1 MSASS
6 ETVNPSVR
14 PKRRPAYLQD
24 YEVDLQSFH
33 KTVLPVSTREQ
44 PVESSDDDY
53 SSPQVG
59 ASAAKPKRAHGLP
72 TFPSS
77 SRLTV
82 RDKHCDHPR
91 LLQQHIS
98 SPAYQSSP
106 QYPNR
111 QLQSEYSA
119 KFVPLGDE
127 GDGYQSDRS
136 DASSL
141 KLQRISEEN
150 LKLRETQQ
158 AIQADLKR
166 IETAKDELIQLLDRA
181 CSLQRP
187 LSMSNTRSDYPS
199 VKFHDPAYADDED
212 WPEPPPPVAYD
223 EPENINQCGK
233 QRIKSTS
240 RATPTITPRLTSV
253 EKTRDFGY
261 ASSYDNQF
269 RYVQYPAR
277 QIGPPYAHEQ
287 PGSLYPEQHRTV
299 SYNVSP
305 PMASVDLTEK
315 YYKGPSPTIPYFRTK
330 DPSEFAR
337 LKIALENLLPPDSTE
352 MFKYQVLVDH
362 LKLDDACLI
371 ADSFLHSPTPY
382 RDTMLALNERFGQ
395 PHQVALRRIATI
407 LDSPDISRNDPSAFE
422 KFSLQVQSLV
432 GLLKTLGQAG
442 SVELYCGS
450 HVARLLN
457 KLPPE
462 RRADFRCHMLHLPGV
477 TYSLVDLAEWLKYE
491 SWCQSYDDQT
501 AKGESRAKREFRG
514 APRARQTTATVLTGS
529 GNSVDVRATANSPAK
544 VDEKAKGRPMVYC
557 SYCQNSEH
565 SFSQCPQIPT
575 LTKDQLS
582 EWIRSNRRC
591 WRCGLAHQAAH
602 CGLKKPCPLC
612 QRKHLRIL
620 HEVNERP
627 VTVSSKT
634 EACLVSSATQTLY
647 LNKPVSSNKVLL
659 KIVRVLLHHGN
670 CSLDTFAI
678 LDDGSERTM
687 LLPDAVRK
695 LGLRGTE
702 ESLALRTIR
711 HDVQTLEGASVSF
724 HISPYSNPKKR
735 YLISRAFT
743 APQLDLIDHSYPISK
758 LQKQYKHLAGLPLQS
773 FKKAKPLI
781 LVGADQTHMITPI
794 EPVRLGPPGGPAAIR
809 TKLGWTLQ
817 GPTSLLEQRLKPKEC
832 LHISLP
838 LSTTEL
844 CKNVNRLWQVD
855 VLPFRNE
862 TECTRSK
869 QDQRAIELLE
879 AKTIRIKVDGIRRY
893 ATPLLR
899 KGDMPHLH
907 ATMEAVMPR
916 LRSTERKL
924 ARDPQQ
930 ADAYSSEIQKLVQ
943 SGAIRKLSPKE
954 REGGGECWF
963 IPHHMVHHNG
973 KNRVVFDC
981 SFQFN
986 GLSLNDS
993 LLAGPILGSSLLG
1006 VLLRFREHAVAIS
1019 ADIRGMFHQ
1028 VRLLPGDRPL
1038 LRFIWRDSKE
1048 KGTPD
1053 VFEWQVLPFGTTC
1066 SPCCATFAL
1075 QQHVRDHSQPGDDV
1089 RFSIERCFYVD
1100 NCLQSLPSPE
1110 EAKQLVDKLRDLL
1123 AEGGFELRQ
1132 WASNIPA
1139 VINHLP
1145 PEARS
1150 DGFELWLAHEKTDVQ
1165 ESTLGL
1171 SWNCPADVLTYRH
1184 RPIDHGAP
1192 TMRIIYK
1199 VLASQ
1204 YDPLGYILPYTTRAK
1219 VLVQQLWNKQHSWD
1233 DTQLP
1238 QALVQS
1244 WNEWESQLQF
1254 LHKISFPRS
1263 YVPASVDQTR
1273 SITDLHVFS
1282 DASESAYGAV
1292 AYLRTEDQ
1300 QGKIHLSFV
1309 LARSRVAPKRV
1320 LSIPRLELCAAVIGA
1335 QLKTQLQK
1343 ELTLPLRHTVLWTD
1357 STTVLSWIQSESC
1370 HFKVFVGTR
1379 VAEIHELTNTTA
1391 WRYVDSAQN
1400 PADDLTRGKT
1410 LKDLAKPNRWSHGP
1424 PFLLL
1429 SSENWPANPTECPEI
1444 DNSEFKKSAFCGVVA
1459 VNGQFGSE
1467 YKTWTELVKAIAQE
1481 LHGAAGE
1488 SGEPT
1493 ANTYQTAETFI
1504 LQKVQSESFPE
1515 ELQRLRSGKP
1525 LQHNSRLLTLTPEY
1539 DTSTN
1544 LIRVGGR
1551 LRHAETLD
1559 PALKHPIVLDSRHP
1573 AVKLLLQDFDERL
1586 CHPGP
1591 DRVFAEIRRKF
1602 WVLRGRAVIRI
1613 LQHACTECQRLRA
1626 KPTFP
1631 KMADLPLARLR
1642 LYKPAF
1648 HSTGMDCFGPFLV
1661 KIGRRVEK
1669 RWGILYKCLTTRAVH
1684 VDLLNSLD
1692 TDSFLMSLRRFI
1704 ARRGSPVELLSDQ
1717 GTNFRGGERELCEA
1731 FQAMSPDL
1739 QRKLAPQKI
1748 AFHFNPPA
1756 APHFGGVWEREI
1768 RSIKMALSTTIGDQT
1783 VPEEV
1788 LRTVLIEVENILNS
1802 KPLGYVSCN
1811 VADPDPV
1818 TPNLLLTGRLDNSL
1832 PTVIYP
1838 KEEGLSR
1845 RRWRHSQVLAD
1856 HFWSS
1861 FIRHYLPNLQVRQKW
1876 HHTSPNMT
1884 TGTIVMIMDPHQPR
1898 AHWPIG
1904 KVVQVHPSQDSQ
1916 VRSVDVQVQGKV
1928 YTRPVARLVALPPI
1942 PEDDTEEPNTPNAAA
1957 VTHMQPSQVSN

>member
-1 MSASS
+1 
-6 ETVNPSVR
+6 
-14 PKRRPAYLQD
+14 
-24 YEVDLQSFH
+24 
-33 KTVLPVSTREQ
+33 
-44 PVESSDDDY
+44 
-53 SSPQVG
+53 
-59 ASAAKPKRAHGLP
+59 
-72 TFPSS
+72 
-77 SRLTV
+77 
-82 RDKHCDHPR
+82 
-91 LLQQHIS
+91 
-98 SPAYQSSP
+98 
-106 QYPNR
+106 
-111 QLQSEYSA
+111 
-119 KFVPLGDE
+119 
-127 GDGYQSDRS
+127 
-136 DASSL
+136 
-141 KLQRISEEN
+141 
-150 LKLRETQQ
+150 
-158 AIQADLKR
+158 
-166 IETAKDELIQLLDRA
+166 
-181 CSLQRP
+181 
-187 LSMSNTRSDYPS
+187 
-199 VKFHDPAYADDED
+199 
-212 WPEPPPPVAYD
+212 
-223 EPENINQCGK
+223 
-233 QRIKSTS
+233 
-240 RATPTITPRLTSV
+240 
-253 EKTRDFGY
+253 
-261 ASSYDNQF
+261 
-269 RYVQYPAR
+269 
-277 QIGPPYAHEQ
+277 
-287 PGSLYPEQHRTV
+287 
-299 SYNVSP
+299 
-305 PMASVDLTEK
+305 
-315 YYKGPSPTIPYFRTK
+315 
-330 DPSEFAR
+330 
-337 LKIALENLLPPDSTE
+337 
-352 MFKYQVLVDH
+352 
-362 LKLDDACLI
+362 
-371 ADSFLHSPTPY
+371 
-382 RDTMLALNERFGQ
+382 
-395 PHQVALRRIATI
+395 
-407 LDSPDISRNDPSAFE
+407 
-422 KFSLQVQSLV
+422 
-432 GLLKTLGQAG
+432 
-442 SVELYCGS
+442 
-450 HVARLLN
+450 
-457 KLPPE
+457 
-462 RRADFRCHMLHLPGV
+462 MLHRPGV

-501 AKGESRAKREFRG
+501 AKGESRAKREFRV
-514 APRARQTTATVLTGS
+514 APRTRQTTATVLTGS

-565 SFSQCPQIPT
+565 AFSQCPQIPT

-591 WRCGLAHQAAH
+591 WHCGLAHQAAH

-659 KIVRVLLHHGN
+659 KIVRVLLHHGS
-670 CSLDTFAI
+670 CTLDTFAI
-678 LDDGSERTM
+678 PDDGSERTM

-724 HISPYSNPKKR
+724 HISPYYNPKKR

-743 APQLDLIDHSYPISK
+743 APQLDLIDHSYPIAK

-773 FKKAKPLI
+773 FEKAKPLI

-838 LSTTEL
+838 HSTTEL

-930 ADAYSSEIQKLVQ
+930 IDAYSSEIQKLVQ
-943 SGAIRKLSPKE
+943 SGAIRKLSPEE
-954 REGGGECWF
+954 R
-963 IPHHMVHHNG
+963 
-973 KNRVVFDC
+973 
-981 SFQFN
+981 
-986 GLSLNDS
+986 
-993 LLAGPILGSSLLG
+993 
-1006 VLLRFREHAVAIS
+1006 
-1019 ADIRGMFHQ
+1019 
-1028 VRLLPGDRPL
+1028 
-1038 LRFIWRDSKE
+1038 
-1048 KGTPD
+1048 
-1053 VFEWQVLPFGTTC
+1053 
-1066 SPCCATFAL
+1066 
-1075 QQHVRDHSQPGDDV
+1075 
-1089 RFSIERCFYVD
+1089 
-1100 NCLQSLPSPE
+1100 
-1110 EAKQLVDKLRDLL
+1110 
-1123 AEGGFELRQ
+1123 EGGFELRQ

-1263 YVPASVDQTR
+1263 CVPASVDQTR
-1273 SITDLHVFS
+1273 SIIDLHVFS

-1320 LSIPRLELCAAVIGA
+1320 LSIPRLELCAAVSGA

-1444 DNSEFKKSAFCGVVA
+1444 DKSEFKKSAFCGVVA

-1504 LQKVQSESFPE
+1504 LQKVQSERFPE

-1525 LQHNSRLLTLTPEY
+1525 LQHNSRLLSLTPEY

-1573 AVKLLLQDFDERL
+1573 AVKLLLQDFDKRL

-1591 DRVFAEIRRKF
+1591 DRVFAEIRRKY
-1602 WVLRGRAVIRI
+1602 WVLRGRAAIRI

-1631 KMADLPLARLR
+1631 KMADLPVARLR

-1669 RWGILYKCLTTRAVH
+1669 RWGILYKCLTTQALH

-1788 LRTVLIEVENILNS
+1788 LGTVLIEVENILNS

-1832 PTVIYP
+1832 PTRD
-1838 KEEGLSR
+1838 G
-1845 RRWRHSQVLAD
+1845 HD
-1856 HFWSS
+1856 
-1861 FIRHYLPNLQVRQKW
+1861 
-1876 HHTSPNMT
+1876 
-1884 TGTIVMIMDPHQPR
+1884 
-1898 AHWPIG
+1898 
-1904 KVVQVHPSQDSQ
+1904 
-1916 VRSVDVQVQGKV
+1916 
-1928 YTRPVARLVALPPI
+1928 
-1942 PEDDTEEPNTPNAAA
+1942 
-1957 VTHMQPSQVSN
+1957 